1 MPVDKQPTPERGSIM
16 FSSNLKRSV
25 ATLGVVAG
33 LLAAAV
39 PASAQMVDGPV
50 LHNDAL
56 QAGQS
61 ENQGMFN
68 TTLNDALQ
76 LKAGASEVLYETVTV
91 KAPKPSTLDVASS
104 EVFELNTFGGDDTLK
119 VETEVTDY
127 LADAGTGHD
136 KLLIGK
142 DSTHFHDGSSNTVM
156 FAETGR
162 SDAKTPSLIAK
173 GTQVGS
179 EGVKAPTSAQIG
191 PRTMV
196 IGYEGH
202 DAARNGVVT
211 NNNDPD
217 TMSLAGI
224 NSEVEPVELRGT
236 QVGSEG
242 VKAPAKA
249 SATRLEWP
257 ILDY

>member
-1 MPVDKQPTPERGSIM
+1 M
-16 FSSNLKRSV
+16 FSTTIKRSV

-39 PASAQMVDGPV
+39 PASAMVGGDEA
-50 LHNDAL
+50 D
-56 QAGQS
+56 
-61 ENQGMFN
+61 
-68 TTLNDALQ
+68 
-76 LKAGASEVLYETVTV
+76 TVTGKAAV
-91 KAPKPSTLDVASS
+91 LTDYDRNSFSPQAPTSDGLIAVTVDAGSGNDNVKGPTKATAGGISGYEMTKAIAGKAPTNAGTQVGSEALALDDYGPHVLTLDGASS

-142 DSTHFHDGSSNTVM
+142 DSTHFHDGTSNTVQ

-179 EGVKAPTSAQIG
+179 EGVKAPVVVLIG
-191 PRTMV
+191 ANDYGFTEGNDLPCRCDTEAR
-196 IGYEGH
+196 IGGKMHLEDISLGIRG
-202 DAARNGVVT
+202 DA
-211 NNNDPD
+211 
-217 TMSLAGI
+217 
-224 NSEVEPVELRGT
+224 
-236 QVGSEG
+236 
-242 VKAPAKA
+242 
-249 SATRLEWP
+249 
-257 ILDY
+257 